1 MILARISKAVR
12 EQNWFA
18 VAIEFVIVVAGVMLA
33 FQLSSLADA
42 RRARVEEQ
50 ADLIRLLSEAEGAVA
65 YVDRRISSSLE
76 STHALD
82 RAIRALNEGAL
93 NGLSIDEFERGVWA
107 STRFSALTP
116 PRAVTDEL
124 IASGRI
130 GALTD
135 VDVREAVSR
144 YNRSL
149 DRYAQQLPYFRQ
161 VAVQPD
167 DIADGAFSSVYRP
180 DLPERRETQA
190 DFDALVQ
197 NEAFV
202 REITGSIYGQITFLR
217 YYDLVRQEA
226 FNLCQAVARA
236 VDRPCEAEPFT
247 LVIFETDGEEVRE

>member
-1 MILARISKAVR
+1 MILSRITKAVR

-18 VAIEFVIVVAGVMLA
+18 VGIEFVIVVAGVMLA
-33 FQLSSLADA
+33 FQLSSLSESRNA
-42 RRARVEEQ
+42 RLEER
-50 ADLIRLLSEAEGAVA
+50 ADLLRLLTEAEGAVA
-65 YVDRRISSSLE
+65 YVDRRISASLE
-76 STHALD
+76 STHLLD

-93 NGLSIDEFERGVWA
+93 NGLDIDDFERGVWG

-217 YYDLVRQEA
+217 YHDLVRQEA

-236 VDRPCEAEPFT
+236 VDQACAAEPFT
-247 LVIFETDGEEVRE
+247 LVIFETDTEEAAE

>member
-1 MILARISKAVR
+1 MILSRISKAVR

-18 VAIEFVIVVAGVMLA
+18 VGIEFVIVVAGVMLA
-33 FQLSSLADA
+33 FQLSSLSESRSA
-42 RRARVEEQ
+42 RAEEQ
-50 ADLIRLLSEAEGAVA
+50 ANLIRLLSEAESAIA
-65 YVDRRISSSLE
+65 YVDTRMARSLE
-76 STHALD
+76 STHMLD

-93 NGLSIDEFERGVWA
+93 NGLSLDDFERGVWA
-107 STRFSALTP
+107 STRFAALTP
-116 PRAVTDEL
+116 PRAVADEL

-130 GALTD
+130 GGLTD

-161 VAVQPD
+161 VATQPD

-197 NEAFV
+197 NQAFV

-217 YYDLVRQEA
+217 YTNLVRQEA
-226 FNLCQAVARA
+226 YNLCLAVARA
-236 VDRPCEAEPFT
+236 VNQPCDAEPFT
-247 LVIFETDGEEVRE
+247 LVIFETDTEEAGE